1 MNAQLI
7 ESDDEHHWV
16 LLDHRVTQLV
26 IDRSSIRI
34 QTWSLDGSADI
45 RLAAPFVA
53 YLASGADPRLSSRQT
68 MNHDVAPGRN
78 AKRAGS
84 RSMRRVRIRDP
95 ERPMIEAGRIPRRD
109 AKEAFGCPVV
119 AYALLVADRLLP
131 QRDQIAAQ

>member
-45 RLAAPFVA
+45 RLAAAFA
-53 YLASGADPRLSSRQT
+53 MQLASGATRHVEPADTERLAPCLALVGLGVRSVTVTRNGTLTLAFSDGSSISASP
-68 MNHDVAPGRN
+68 D
-78 AKRAGS
+78 
-84 RSMRRVRIRDP
+84 MRRSAWDVQGGGIL
-95 ERPMIEAGRIPRRD
+95 EGM
-109 AKEAFGCPVV
+109 
-119 AYALLVADRLLP
+119 AYAGEPGVELW
-131 QRDQIAAQ
+131 

>member
-45 RLAAPFVA
+45 RLVAPFVMQ
-53 YLASGADPRLSSRQT
+53 LAAGGTRHIDPTDTERLAPCLALVGVGVRSVTVTRGGTLALAFSDGSTLTAVRDPRRAAW
-68 MNHDVAPGRN
+68 DVQG
-78 AKRAGS
+78 GGVLEG
-84 RSMRRVRIRDP
+84 M
-95 ERPMIEAGRIPRRD
+95 
-109 AKEAFGCPVV
+109 
-119 AYALLVADRLLP
+119 AYAGEPGAELW
-131 QRDQIAAQ
+131 